1 MKSIKNSLSEK
12 LIINRYLKKLNFENK
27 GTFDFENDGAY
38 LGFNSKHYKLT
49 VTTDSISED
58 IDFFSNDDP
67 KSIAQKITTVN
78 LSDIFAMGAL
88 PHSYL
93 LNLHLPN
100 HINENWLNSFSN
112 QLKKIQN
119 KYGFYLLGGDLSK
132 SNKLIVSSTFFG
144 SIKKKL
150 EIFQNKFNLYDDI
163 LITGNIGES
172 KIGLEI
178 LKKKI
183 STNLN
188 LNQYFIKKYLYPI
201 PCKLGPLIANY
212 VNSMKDVSDGLIGDL
227 TDMLNNKNGALI
239 NVNKIPLSVK
249 TKKFLKNKNNFRL
262 DDLLNAGDDYQLIII
277 SSQKNRNKIF
287 NIANKNN
294 INVTLIGKIIREKG
308 IHFDSHLSMKNIK
321 KFDHFS

>member
-1 MKSIKNSLSEK
+1 MKLIKNNLSEK
-12 LIINRYLKKLNFENK
+12 LIINKYLKKLNFKNK

-38 LGFNSKHYKLT
+38 LDLISKNYKLT
-49 VTTDSISED
+49 VTTDNISED

-78 LSDIFAMGAL
+78 LSDIFAMGAV

-100 HINENWLNSFSN
+100 HITENWLNSFSN

-119 KYGFYLLGGDLSK
+119 KYGLYLLGGDLSK

-183 STNLN
+183 LSNINLK
-188 LNQYFIKKYLYPI
+188 QYFKTKKI
-201 PCKLGPLIANY
+201 
-212 VNSMKDVSDGLIGDL
+212 
-227 TDMLNNKNGALI
+227 LNNKNNIRLEDLI
-239 NVNKIPLSVK
+239 
-249 TKKFLKNKNNFRL
+249 
-262 DDLLNAGDDYQLIII
+262 NAGDDYELIII
-277 SSQKNRNKIF
+277 SNQKNRNKIF

-294 INVTLIGKIIREKG
+294 INVTLIGKIISEKG
-308 IHFDSHLSMKNIK
+308 IHFDSHLDIKNIK

>member
-1 MKSIKNSLSEK
+1 MKFLRSNLSEK
-12 LIINRYLKKLNFENK
+12 LIINKYFNKLNFKKK
-27 GTFDFENDGAY
+27 GTFDFKNDGAY
-38 LGFNSKHYKLT
+38 FDLKNKNYKLT
-49 VTTDSISED
+49 VTTDNISEN

-78 LSDIFAMGAL
+78 LSDIFAMGAK

-100 HINENWLNSFSN
+100 HINEIWLNSFSN
-112 QLKKIQN
+112 QLKKIQH
-119 KYGFYLLGGDLSK
+119 KYGFYLMGGDLSK

-144 SIKKKL
+144 TIKKKL
-150 EIFQNKFNLYDDI
+150 EIFQNKFNLNDDI

-183 STNLN
+183 SSNIN
-188 LNQYFIKKYLYPI
+188 LNQFFIKKYLYPI
-201 PCKLGPLIANY
+201 PCNLGPLIANY
-212 VNSMKDVSDGLIGDL
+212 VNSMKDISDGLIGDL
-227 TDMLNNKNGALI
+227 SEMLNNKYGALI
-239 NVNKIPLSVK
+239 NVNKIPLSIK
-249 TKKFLKNKNNFRL
+249 IKKILNYKNNLRIE
-262 DDLLNAGDDYQLIII
+262 DLLNAGDDYELIII
-277 SSQKNRNKIF
+277 SNKKNRNKIF

-294 INVTLIGKIIREKG
+294 IKVSLIGSIIRQKG
-308 IHFDSHLSMKNIK
+308 IHFDSHLDMKNIK

>member
-1 MKSIKNSLSEK
+1 MKLIKNNLSEK
-12 LIINRYLKKLNFENK
+12 LIINKYLKNLNFKKK
-27 GTFDFENDGAY
+27 GTFNFENDGAY
-38 LGFNSKHYKLT
+38 LNLKNKNYKLT
-49 VTTDSISED
+49 VTTDNISED
-58 IDFFSNDDP
+58 IDFFKNDDP

-78 LSDIFAMGAL
+78 LSDIYAMGAL

-100 HINENWLNSFSN
+100 HINKNWLKSFSN
-112 QLKKIQN
+112 QLKKIQS

-144 SIKKKL
+144 FIKKKL
-150 EIFQNKFNLYDDI
+150 EIFQNKFNLNDDI

-178 LKKKI
+178 FKKKI
-183 STNLN
+183 SSNII
-188 LNQYFIKKYLYPI
+188 LNQYFIKKYLYPK
-201 PCKLGPLIANY
+201 PCKLGPLIASH
-212 VNSMKDVSDGLIGDL
+212 VNSMKDISDGFIGDL
-227 TDMLNNKNGALI
+227 TDMLNGKHGALI

-249 TKKFLKNKNNFRL
+249 TKKILNIQNNFRIEN
-262 DDLLNAGDDYQLIII
+262 LLNAGDDYGLIII

-294 INVTLIGKIIREKG
+294 INVTLIGKIISEKG
-308 IHFDSHLSMKNIK
+308 IHFDSYLDMKNIK